1 MAPPGRSGRAQTPL
15 PGAILRPRARVA
27 LAGLCF
33 PKTSA
38 QCGHLLSWG
47 AASRAPSARRRAHT
61 ATGPWASRCPP
72 WLPWPL
78 LSRKGTWCARRWEG
92 GVAPVRHRWAGATA
106 ESCALTSVCTH
117 VRVLGSV
124 CTRVC
129 AQKCARVSVCS
140 GVCARVSVC
149 SEVCVCTG
157 PSPSARRGDL
167 LCAADPVCRCVC
179 QCCGRVGGR
188 ECASLQPQ
196 VWPTPSPPSS
206 WGSAWLKC
214 RSL

>member
-78 LSRKGTWCARRWEG
+78 LSRKGTWCVRRWEG

-140 GVCARVSVC
+140 GVCARVCVFRSVC
-149 SEVCVCTG
+149 TRERVLGSVCT
-157 PSPSARRGDL
+157 
-167 LCAADPVCRCVC
+167 
-179 QCCGRVGGR
+179 RVR
-188 ECASLQPQ
+188 VLRSVRVHWAVSECS
-196 VWPTPSPPSS
+196 
-206 WGSAWLKC
+206 
-214 RSL
+214 